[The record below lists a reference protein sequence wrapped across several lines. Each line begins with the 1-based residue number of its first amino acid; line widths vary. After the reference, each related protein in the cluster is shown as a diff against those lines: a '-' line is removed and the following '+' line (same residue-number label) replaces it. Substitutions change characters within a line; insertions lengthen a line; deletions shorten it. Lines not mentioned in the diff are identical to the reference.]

1 MKAIDLY
8 KTGLIMSGTDGDEE
22 FIITGK
28 SGADELFFINKVL
41 SDLKMRPLDSLGDE
55 LDINIYTAD
64 ALSAGI
70 AYYLSLR
77 SSDKDRVGFLCDLY
91 NAKRASALS
100 TITQIKCSTVFKN

>member
-8 KTGLIMSGTDGDEE
+8 KTALIMSGNDSDEE
-22 FIITGK
+22 FIITGR
-28 SGADELFFINKVL
+28 SGADELFYINKVL
-41 SDLKMRPLDSLGDE
+41 ADLKMRPIDSIGQV

-64 ALSAGI
+64 AISSGI

-77 SSDKDRVGFLCDLY
+77 ASDKDRTAFLCDLY

-100 TITQIKCSTVFKN
+100 SITHIKCSRIFKN

>member
-8 KTGLIMSGTDGDEE
+8 KTALIMAGADADEE

-28 SGADELFFINKVL
+28 GVADELFYINKVL
-41 SDLKMRPLDSLGDE
+41 ADLKIRPIDSLDQE
-55 LDINIYTAD
+55 LNISIYTAD

-70 AYYLSLR
+70 AYYISLR
-77 SSDKDRVGFLCDLY
+77 ASDKERAAFLCDLY

-100 TITQIKCSTVFKN
+100 NITRIKYSSVFRN